1 MSKRKLF
8 LFRYKSK
15 FDRDY
20 IAVLDRYQL
29 GVRDG
34 YGRGVWLYSE
44 ELDALK
50 DAMMADPKHDMID
63 GSLASLNVEARNPS
77 RHVFFLDFVDALK

>member
-8 LFRYKSK
+8 RYKSR
-15 FDRDY
+15 FDRDF
-20 IAVLDRYQL
+20 ITVLDRYQL

-50 DAMMADPKHDMID
+50 DAMLADPKHDMID
-63 GSLASLNVEARNPS
+63 GSLSSLNVEAKSPS
-77 RHVFFLDFVDALK
+77 RHVFYLDFVDALE

>member
-8 LFRYKSK
+8 RYRYRHH
-15 FDRDY
+15 RDY
-20 IAVLDRYQL
+20 IDVLDRYQL
-29 GVRDG
+29 GVRDS

-50 DAMMADPKHDMID
+50 DAMLQDPKHDMVD
-63 GSLASLNVEARNPS
+63 DSLSSLNVEARNPT
-77 RHVFFLDFVDALK
+77 RHVFYMDFVDALE